1 LSIRQH
7 PADQDISPTY
17 CARDDI
23 YPSQRPNGVTFSDHN
38 IQGQLI
44 DLLALGNTQHPGTF
58 DPNFTGLEEL
68 TATSSSN
75 CLQQNPMAIA
85 MGPGAQYSMGVN
97 SIADVCQMQ
106 TVNPMDAYDTS
117 FIDSMDLASIINMDA
132 TNNAEWVDGM
142 TRAND
147 ITNVIN
153 AGQNQIDVSLGHSVT
168 IIIWFRVSFL
178 LFSRHFSVHPSSNSL
193 AQNLFDFMLTSLHFR
208 ILCCPGR
215 RLLCLGL
222 V

>member
-1 LSIRQH
+1 
-7 PADQDISPTY
+7 
-17 CARDDI
+17 
-23 YPSQRPNGVTFSDHN
+23 
-38 IQGQLI
+38 
-44 DLLALGNTQHPGTF
+44 
-58 DPNFTGLEEL
+58 
-68 TATSSSN
+68 
-75 CLQQNPMAIA
+75 MAIA

-97 SIADVCQMQ
+97 SMNVCQMQ

-117 FIDSMDLASIINMDA
+117 FIGSMDLAGIINMDA

-147 ITNVIN
+147 ITNDIN
-153 AGQNQIDVSLGHSVT
+153 GMGTILTSGQNQIDVSLGHSVT

-178 LFSRHFSVHPSSNSL
+178 LFSQHFSVDPSSNSL
-193 AQNLFDFMLTSLHFR
+193 TQNLFDFMLTSLHFR

-215 RLLCLGL
+215 GLLCLGL

>member
-1 LSIRQH
+1 
-7 PADQDISPTY
+7 
-17 CARDDI
+17 
-23 YPSQRPNGVTFSDHN
+23 
-38 IQGQLI
+38 
-44 DLLALGNTQHPGTF
+44 
-58 DPNFTGLEEL
+58 
-68 TATSSSN
+68 
-75 CLQQNPMAIA
+75 MAIA

-132 TNNAEWVDGM
+132 TNNSEWVDGM

-168 IIIWFRVSFL
+168 IIVWFQVSFL
-178 LFSRHFSVHPSSNSL
+178 LFSQHFSVHPSSNSL
-193 AQNLFDFMLTSLHFR
+193 TQNLFDFMLTSLHFR